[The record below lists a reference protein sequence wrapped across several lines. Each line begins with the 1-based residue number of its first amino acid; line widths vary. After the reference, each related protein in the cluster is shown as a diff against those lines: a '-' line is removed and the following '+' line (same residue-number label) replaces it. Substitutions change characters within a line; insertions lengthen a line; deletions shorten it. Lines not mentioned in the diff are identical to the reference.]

1 MAEKKKVVVAMS
13 GGVDSTLTARLL
25 LDQGYEV
32 YGATM
37 YQFDGQDE
45 EIEGARKMAEFIGI
59 PFKVIDVREAYQKF
73 VLNYFIESYAAG
85 MTPNPCM
92 MCDFKV
98 KFGLFYDEVR
108 KAFDAPYFAT
118 GHYARIV
125 YNPETDP
132 YIKRQYSVANARA
145 GKRENKD
152 ALRAELGLRIK
163 RGVPMIA
170 MVTRLVEDKGLDLH
184 FPAAG
189 QRIPLRRGTVVVFDT
204 GQPHAVIPRHSNRFD
219 AADFTT
225 GQSDTQL
232 FLTWELPIED
242 AYVARALQVRF
253 DIDPATTALL
263 TEEQLWRNGTPAA
276 VCPESGQWCPADT

>member
-1 MAEKKKVVVAMS
+1 MQDEDALTSYFWS
-13 GGVDSTLTARLL
+13 GDTLRSRSVGSSIPTGTLEVPALSARLL
-25 LDQGYEV
+25 ADCEREITRLGLEHGDVEPLSLARARTRWHGYRQYVQAVADWAHTQGLPDLLATSGVALMACRGARYHHDGGQ
-32 YGATM
+32 YGA
-37 YQFDGQDE
+37 
-45 EIEGARKMAEFIGI
+45 
-59 PFKVIDVREAYQKF
+59 
-73 VLNYFIESYAAG
+73 AAFC
-85 MTPNPCM
+85 N
-92 MCDFKV
+92 
-98 KFGLFYDEVR
+98 LFL
-108 KAFDAPYFAT
+108 
-118 GHYARIV
+118 
-125 YNPETDP
+125 
-132 YIKRQYSVANARA
+132 S
-145 GKRENKD
+145 
-152 ALRAELGLRIK
+152 
-163 RGVPMIA
+163 
-170 MVTRLVEDKGLDLH
+170 EDKGLDLH

>member
-1 MAEKKKVVVAMS
+1 MLDEDALTSYFWS
-13 GGVDSTLTARLL
+13 GDTLRSRSVGSSIPTGTLEVPALSARLL
-25 LDQGYEV
+25 ADCEREITRLGLEHGDVEPLSLARARTRWHGYRQYVQAVADWAHTQGLPDLL
-32 YGATM
+32 ATSGVALM
-37 YQFDGQDE
+37 ACR
-45 EIEGARKMAEFIGI
+45 GARYHHDGGQ
-59 PFKVIDVREAYQKF
+59 YGT
-73 VLNYFIESYAAG
+73 AAFC
-85 MTPNPCM
+85 N
-92 MCDFKV
+92 
-98 KFGLFYDEVR
+98 LFL
-108 KAFDAPYFAT
+108 
-118 GHYARIV
+118 
-125 YNPETDP
+125 
-132 YIKRQYSVANARA
+132 S
-145 GKRENKD
+145 
-152 ALRAELGLRIK
+152 
-163 RGVPMIA
+163 
-170 MVTRLVEDKGLDLH
+170 EDKGLDLH